1 MFKDG
6 KPFLA
11 GDEVTGTIT
20 ATFKKDVKVKN
31 YTQGIF
37 FKVKFQYRSILSGFL
52 PLSLQQLD
60 LTLEQQKEMS
70 RDIQRCLKNITSRKK
85 KSLSMNKRYQLEKNL
100 GTFLLHLTRI

>member
-1 MFKDG
+1 MLKDG

-31 YTQGIF
+31 YTQVIF
-37 FKVKFQYRSILSGFL
+37 QNKSQYRLILFGFL
-52 PLSLQQLD
+52 PLSLQQQD